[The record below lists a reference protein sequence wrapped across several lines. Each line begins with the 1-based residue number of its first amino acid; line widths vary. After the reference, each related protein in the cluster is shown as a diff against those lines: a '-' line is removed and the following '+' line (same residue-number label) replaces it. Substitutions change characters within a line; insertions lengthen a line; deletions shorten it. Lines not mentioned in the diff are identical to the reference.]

1 MGAVDTV
8 YHPYTGEV
16 MLRRRD
22 VSVPERMPEFI
33 SFDAAETEV
42 VPEAWLIPADLPG
55 VAERLAAHGL
65 VVERVPA
72 GRIQVE
78 EFRIDSTR
86 AAAQPF
92 QNHRER
98 RVWGRWTAA
107 SRDIPAGT
115 LRVSARQPLGR
126 LAFTLLEPVS
136 DDGFAAWN
144 VLDQALE
151 RNGAVYPILRVPAR

>member
-1 MGAVDTV
+1 MAPCAAALGRAVV
-8 YHPYTGEV
+8 GMAGGRV
-16 MLRRRD
+16 Q
-22 VSVPERMPEFI
+22 
-33 SFDAAETEV
+33 
-42 VPEAWLIPADLPG
+42 
-55 VAERLAAHGL
+55 VAEC
-65 VVERVPA
+65 
-72 GRIQVE
+72 
-78 EFRIDSTR
+78 RIDSRR

-98 RVWGRWTAA
+98 RVWGRWTAVA
-107 SRDIPAGT
+107 RDIAAGT

-136 DDGFAAWN
+136 DDGFTAWN